1 MVKIYTAG
9 KMAGLTYN
17 QQMEWR
23 EKLERLVREKTDKP
37 VTFIQPPK
45 FYSYSYPSHKTEKE
59 VMDWDLEHL
68 KECDIVA
75 VNLEGVTQSIG
86 THFELA
92 TANAIN
98 QTGHKHIYT
107 IGFNKSDQN
116 LHPWIE
122 LSLHRYE
129 ETIEQAADYIVEY
142 LMV

>member
-1 MVKIYTAG
+1 MIKIYTAG
-9 KMAGLTYN
+9 KMAGLTYK

-23 EKLERLVREKTDKP
+23 EKLEKLVYERTSDP
-37 VTFIQPPK
+37 VKFIHPPR
-45 FYSYSYPSHKTEKE
+45 FYSYSYPTHKSERE
-59 VMDWDLEHL
+59 VMDWDLGHL

-75 VNLEGVTQSIG
+75 VNLEGITTSIG

-92 TANAIN
+92 TVNALN
-98 QTGHKHIYT
+98 QSGNKHIYT

-129 ETIEQAADYIVEY
+129 NTIEEAADYIAQY
-142 LMV
+142 LII